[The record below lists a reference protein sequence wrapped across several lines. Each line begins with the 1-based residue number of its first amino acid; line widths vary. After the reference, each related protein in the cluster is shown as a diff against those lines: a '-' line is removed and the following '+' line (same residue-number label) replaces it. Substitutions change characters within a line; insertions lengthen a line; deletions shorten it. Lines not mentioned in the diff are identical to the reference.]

1 VGTFG
6 RALDVRK
13 IHAQDG
19 KLTAEVTGEVEKAS
33 DGVLVI
39 KRIHVVHTLR
49 AAQADRRTAERVH
62 GIYAEHCP
70 LYRSVK
76 DTIAVTSALSF
87 VAETLLQG
95 SESHSLVNPAL
106 PESME

>member
-1 VGTFG
+1 VGTLG

-13 IHAQDG
+13 INAEDG
-19 KLTAEVTGEVEKAS
+19 KLTAEVTGEVVNGD

-49 AAQADRRTAERVH
+49 APQNDRPTAERVH
-62 GIYAEHCP
+62 GIYADHCP

-76 DTIAVTSALSF
+76 DSIAVTSELSF
-87 VAETLLQG
+87 VAE
-95 SESHSLVNPAL
+95 
-106 PESME
+106 